1 MYNCKIDSNYFIYMH
16 FTAKLS
22 VILRKRPDTI
32 ERVELNSNIHVEQD
46 DTTNSAD
53 ELAMEQ
59 NEAYAAAPQNRE
71 LEFEHNEAQSSTDTG
86 IKMERNTAY
95 QTVSCPQKENDYET
109 ITSS

>member
-1 MYNCKIDSNYFIYMH
+1 MC

-22 VILRKRPDTI
+22 VFLRKRPGTS
-32 ERVELNSNIHVEQD
+32 ERVEQHNNIHVEQD

-59 NEAYAAAPQNRE
+59 NEAYAAAINPQNRD
-71 LEFEHNEAQSSTDTG
+71 LEFEHNEAYTSIDTG
-86 IKMERNTAY
+86 IKMERNRAY

-109 ITSS
+109 ITSL

>member
-1 MYNCKIDSNYFIYMH
+1 MW

-22 VILRKRPDTI
+22 VILRKRS
-32 ERVELNSNIHVEQD
+32 ERLKQHNNIHVEQD
-46 DTTNSAD
+46 NATN

-59 NEAYAAAPQNRE
+59 NEAYAAAINPQNKE
-71 LEFEHNEAQSSTDTG
+71 LEFEQLDDEAQSSIDTA

-95 QTVSCPQKENDYET
+95 QTVSCPLKENDYET

>member
-1 MYNCKIDSNYFIYMH
+1 MC

-22 VILRKRPDTI
+22 VILRKRSDTL
-32 ERVELNSNIHVEQD
+32 ERLEQHNNIHVEQD
-46 DTTNSAD
+46 DTTD

-59 NEAYAAAPQNRE
+59 NEAYAAAISPQNRE
-71 LEFEHNEAQSSTDTG
+71 LEFEHNEAQSSIDTC